1 MSDTPNEV
9 SFEPLVRQ
17 GPYDS
22 KIAYLISVN
31 NKIKSLIA
39 KSEEDKQILSSDI
52 ETIRSQMVIN
62 KVFNTRND
70 FYEWLTHEENI
81 LTLKV
86 GQCFYIIESDVP
98 DYWWTGVEMRELET
112 NKVDFQ
118 PIYDKIESEKTAL
131 QQQIDSLRTL
141 TDTTFKQTLMRCTYP
156 VGSIMLRYDTT
167 TPTSLEGL
175 EGTSWI
181 QLSSGYYLLT
191 GTTSTV
197 GQSSSSTTTGST
209 TLTIDHIPSHK
220 HDVPVGISWG
230 NNIMNHNE
238 SGVWGSPLAQG
249 TWSGAG
255 YGGAYSYSFACTNT
269 GASSPLSHNHTI
281 SPSYIRV
288 VAYRRT
294 V

>member
-1 MSDTPNEV
+1 ML
-9 SFEPLVRQ
+9 F
-17 GPYDS
+17 
-22 KIAYLISVN
+22 
-31 NKIKSLIA
+31 
-39 KSEEDKQILSSDI
+39 
-52 ETIRSQMVIN
+52 RS
-62 KVFNTRND
+62 
-70 FYEWLTHEENI
+70 
-81 LTLKV
+81 
-86 GQCFYIIESDVP
+86 
-98 DYWWTGVEMRELET
+98 
-112 NKVDFQ
+112 
-118 PIYDKIESEKTAL
+118 
-131 QQQIDSLRTL
+131 IDSLRTL

-209 TLTIDHIPSHK
+209 TLTIDHLPRHNHQLSLNFNYGTNLLQHN
-220 HDVPVGISWG
+220 G
-230 NNIMNHNE
+230 NTNCASE
-238 SGVWGSPLAQG
+238 GSGGGTGSQG
-249 TWSGAG
+249 HYVASLSTT
-255 YGGAYSYSFACTNT
+255 YT
-269 GASSPLSHNHTI
+269 GESSPLSHNHTI